1 LKRVLIVAGAVVLA
15 LVVALGTVVAATF
28 HGRKPISDGLDI
40 RSAHIVADGT
50 TSIAIVAIGGGQV
63 ALVDAGEDP
72 AGKALMAA
80 LAAKHLTRDAVA
92 AILLTHGHSDH
103 IGAVKLFPRAQVMAL
118 EAAVPVVEGRARTH
132 GPASWFLPSRATGI
146 TVTRHLH
153 DGDTFMLGDK
163 TVRVFAMPG
172 HTAGSAAYL
181 FDDLLF
187 LGDSAD
193 VKADGTLVGAPW
205 IFSDSQS
212 QNRAS
217 LQRLAR
223 RLGQEDVPV
232 RAIVPAHSGVVDG
245 LLPLLAFAD

>member
-1 LKRVLIVAGAVVLA
+1 MKRALIVAGAIVLV
-15 LVVALGTVVAATF
+15 LVVALGAVVAATF
-28 HGRKPISDGLDI
+28 RGRKPISDGLDI

-50 TSIAIVAIGGGQV
+50 TSMAIVAIGGGQV

-72 AGKALMAA
+72 AGRALLAA
-80 LAAKHLTRDAVA
+80 MAAKHLARTSVT
-92 AILLTHGHSDH
+92 AILLTHGHADH

-118 EAAVPVVEGRARTH
+118 DAAVPVVEGRARTH
-132 GPASWFLPSRATGI
+132 GPVTWFIPARSTGI
-146 TVTRHLH
+146 TVTRRLH
-153 DGDTFMLGDK
+153 DGETFMLGDK
-163 TVRVFAMPG
+163 MVRVFAMPG

-187 LGDSAD
+187 IGDSAD

-205 IFSDSQS
+205 VFTDSQS

-217 LQRLAR
+217 LRRLAR
-223 RLGQEDVPV
+223 TLGQEDVPV
-232 RAIVPAHSGVVDG
+232 RAIVPAHSGVADG